1 MDKYRV
7 LARIWH
13 TGDGCYYETDAN
25 VTMTHLADF
34 QIKRLIAQGVIEP
47 VEKPKRKKRE
57 VKQHGNTD
65 NTGNDH
71 SGDNTNV
78 DISRGGR

>member
-1 MDKYRV
+1 MDEYRV

-13 TGDGCYYETDAN
+13 SGDERYYDTGAN

-47 VEKPKRKKRE
+47 VEKPKRLQKQASKKRE
-57 VKQHGNTD
+57 VK
-65 NTGNDH
+65 
-71 SGDNTNV
+71 
-78 DISRGGR
+78 

>member
-1 MDKYRV
+1 VDEYMV

-13 TGDGCYYETDAN
+13 SGDERYYDAGDN

-57 VKQHGNTD
+57 VK
-65 NTGNDH
+65 
-71 SGDNTNV
+71 
-78 DISRGGR
+78 